1 MKHQQSGGMSK
12 FYCDEMKEKK
22 PEELKSVG
30 GGQRRRVGSG
40 ALAALLAE
48 APPVRRT
55 RTMVGHLWVSVWD
68 TSGESGVS
76 GEPPVSPRSSWMGT
90 ETERPFYW

>member
-1 MKHQQSGGMSK
+1 MREDRENEWVWVLWRS
-12 FYCDEMKEKK
+12 
-22 PEELKSVG
+22 
-30 GGQRRRVGSG
+30 
-40 ALAALLAE
+40 LLTK
-48 APPVRRT
+48 APPVRQT

-76 GEPPVSPRSSWMGT
+76 GESPVSPCSSWGT